1 MNKRCSGCGIEL
13 QNNYKNNPGYITN
26 IENSF
31 CDRCYQLKHF
41 NKQYKDTLTD
51 QDYINAV
58 KEAIK
63 DCATVMLV
71 VDVCNLH
78 ASCPPMMEELL
89 NNKEVILLVN
99 KVDIFPQIVRP
110 IKIIN
115 WIENNYNLNFKDIIL
130 VSAKKKF
137 NIDEVI
143 YSLHEENIK
152 RIPIVGMTNVGK
164 TSIVNSLIKSK
175 DGKAQTT
182 SIESPFS
189 GTTLGNIEFEVD
201 GITFI
206 DTPGIINKGNLQ
218 NYLTK
223 ESLNKLYPKKEYKQ
237 QIYQLNPGNSLII
250 SSVFSLTLLESA
262 KTSCSIFINDVIKI
276 HRCNADNLVSLL
288 NKHQFGDFLTLPN
301 KNEANNFGSNITKEI
316 IIRPNSMLMVD
327 GLCWMTFNNKKNIKL
342 QISCLSP
349 ITWAVAPSIFK
360 E

>member
-13 QNNYKNNPGYITN
+13 QSNNKNNPGYVADIKN
-26 IENSF
+26 FF

-51 QDYINAV
+51 QDYINTV

-78 ASCPPMMEELL
+78 GSCPPMMEELL

-250 SSVFSLTLLESA
+250 SSVFSLTLLEPA

-276 HRCNADNLVSLL
+276 HRCNTDNLVSLL

-301 KNEANNFGSNITKEI
+301 KNEADNFGSNITEEI
-316 IIRPNSMLMVD
+316 IIKPNSMLMVD
-327 GLCWMTFNNKKNIKL
+327 GLCWMTFNNKENIKL
-342 QISCLSP
+342 QVSCLSP
-349 ITWAVAPSIFK
+349 ITWAVASSIFK